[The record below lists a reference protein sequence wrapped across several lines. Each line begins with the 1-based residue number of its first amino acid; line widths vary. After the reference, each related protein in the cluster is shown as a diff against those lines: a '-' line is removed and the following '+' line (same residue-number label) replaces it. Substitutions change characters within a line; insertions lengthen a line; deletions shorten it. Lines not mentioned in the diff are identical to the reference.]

1 MERDRAP
8 DAARPGECFFA
19 EQIVLLTAERMKCAD
34 AAHSVTVDLAQCC
47 AAFSRRYPGG
57 SGRCVAAK
65 NVLTGEYIFFGTPT
79 VTIRFWGSPGLPAK
93 RIGGFLLD
101 RRLIRAFCALQRE
114 LERLGYR
121 VFDLT

>member
-8 DAARPGECFFA
+8 DAARPGEYIFA
-19 EQIVLLTAERMKCAD
+19 EQIVMLTAERLMCAD

-93 RIGGFLLD
+93 RIGGFLPD
-101 RRLIRAFCALQRE
+101 RRPIRAFCTLQRE

>member
-1 MERDRAP
+1 MERDT
-8 DAARPGECFFA
+8 ARPGEYFFA
-19 EQIVLLTAERMKCAD
+19 EQIVMLTAERMLCAD

-93 RIGGFLLD
+93 RIGGFLPD
-101 RRLIRAFCALQRE
+101 RRPIRAFCALQRE

>member
-19 EQIVLLTAERMKCAD
+19 EQIVLLTAERMMCAD

-79 VTIRFWGSPGLPAK
+79 VVIRFRGFPVK

-101 RRLIRAFCALQRE
+101 RRPIRAFCALQKK